1 MDEKNEE
8 TKKEQDRQVEDY
20 GQLTLDDGDVRIH
33 LLNFIGEIEGM
44 SACPPIPRRPNMNM

>member
-33 LLNFIGEIEGM
+33 LLNITEKSRGM